1 MISGACLRMDSAAPR
16 ALGDD
21 DRKKRKASRELRRQ
35 QLVDATIECL
45 ARRGFSETTLADVA
59 DAAGLSRG
67 IVNFHFESKERLL
80 QATLQHM
87 ADEYAAHWRAAL
99 VRAGPKPADQL
110 RAVVEMHFDRA
121 ISSRRKLAAWVAFW
135 GEAKSR
141 PTYKALCGARDVQY
155 QETLVALCV
164 ALVAEGGRKVDPHA
178 VALGLDSMLEGL
190 WLRLMMGGEG
200 VGRAEALAAARLHL
214 EITFPEHFA
223 GLSAAAAGTEGKG
236 ETA

>member
-67 IVNFHFESKERLL
+67 IVNFHFESKDKLL

-164 ALVAEGGRKVDPHA
+164 ALVAEGRRQVDPHA

-200 VGRAEALAAARLHL
+200 VGRAEALSAARLHL
-214 EITFPEHFA
+214 EITFPEHFS
-223 GLSAAAAGTEGKG
+223 GLSAAAAASEGKG
-236 ETA
+236 ETE